1 MNAVLVRAGLS
12 VSCAWPSDHSVSNH
26 RWGPA
31 IALTRYPSASQ
42 AAGFRRFGLRHLAVG
57 SSPFRPNRVHLRY
70 GLAIRFPLFP
80 TPPRGDAVTVS
91 YKPENVYLERTFT
104 PRTRH
109 TYRHTATLASSQAC
123 PLRDGT
129 FARHP
134 HADVSVAPGAA
145 LPLLVVRERSQSS
158 VAHALRS
165 TNRQTSGGQ
174 P

>member
-42 AAGFRRFGLRHLAVG
+42 AVGFRRFGLRHLAVG

-91 YKPENVYLERTFT
+91 YKPENVYLGRTFT
-104 PRTRH
+104 PRT
-109 TYRHTATLASSQAC
+109 
-123 PLRDGT
+123 
-129 FARHP
+129 
-134 HADVSVAPGAA
+134 
-145 LPLLVVRERSQSS
+145 
-158 VAHALRS
+158 
-165 TNRQTSGGQ
+165 
-174 P
+174 